1 MTTTAEVKGTGF
13 NTAMVYAERGLGEE
27 AVGNMLAAL
36 GKEHG
41 VAVAEMRL
49 PSSLVPLAFAERAWD
64 GVAKL
69 TALKSAD
76 ELRTYFQDMGKFI
89 AVSNLNGVYRSLLA
103 LLGSPS
109 RLSRRLPTL
118 WQMYFPGVTVD
129 VDVSGLDGG
138 TASHEV
144 HGFGGAAYV
153 AAMGEGWIAYA
164 YGLVGGKDV
173 VVNEEAMAAGRLKSG
188 ETLRFEAR
196 WRR

>member
-1 MTTTAEVKGTGF
+1 MATTAKVKGTGF
-13 NTAMVYAERGLGEE
+13 NTAMLYAERGFGEA
-27 AVGNMLAAL
+27 AVGNMLKPLAD
-36 GKEHG
+36 EHR
-41 VAVAEMRL
+41 VAIGEMRL
-49 PSSLVPLAFAERAWD
+49 PSSEVPLAFAERAWE

-69 TALKSAD
+69 TKLQKHA
-76 ELRTYFQDMGKFI
+76 ELRAYFQDMGKFI

-109 RLSRRLPTL
+109 RLSRRLPSL

-129 VDVSGLDGG
+129 VDVSALADGR
-138 TASHEV
+138 SRHEV

-173 VVNEEAMAAGRLKSG
+173 TVHEEAMAAGRMQSG
-188 ETLRFEAR
+188 ESLRFAAR
-196 WRR
+196 WRP